1 MTTGKLHKPEYGIAR
16 GPLFRCML
24 FLCCA
29 SAVFGALPSFAEQRP
44 KVALVLS
51 GGGAR
56 GGAHIGV
63 LRVLEREGV
72 PIDMIVGVSYGALVG
87 GLYAAGYSVD
97 DLQRVILETDW
108 WEITSNSPDRRMSN
122 MNRKPM
128 ADRQMFA
135 LHLEELKLKLPYG
148 IFAGQKIHQFLNQL
162 TLGATYRARNDFDQ
176 LPTPFRAIATDIL
189 SGEQVVIDNGS
200 LGAAIRASISVPGV
214 FAPLSTEHTHLV
226 DGGIVNN
233 LPVDV
238 ALDAGADFVIAVD
251 CATPLRTL
259 KEEIQDIIDVIDQ
272 AVSFRIEERK
282 IENRKRSHVLILPK
296 LDNFDGGDFNRSYT
310 LIPIGETA
318 AEKEMD
324 TIWTALQTL
333 GVPRNVG
340 KPRTSRLPVEFDVT
354 TWADI
359 PPDVVIDRV
368 RIEGIQRYSESL
380 FKVRLEKFVN
390 KPISFQELEHE
401 CSRLHATGLFQTVD
415 FHVFYHEGQTELV
428 FHVLENPPSELKM
441 GIHYNNDY
449 RVSVLGEIAH
459 QSTLGRI
466 SELHLRGLLGNLN
479 FAELV
484 MIFRTSGR
492 LGLLG
497 EVQTW
502 DQDRLYFRNR
512 QRDGGYEER
521 RFRSRF
527 GLQALFH
534 SWGGFQAGYQLEHA
548 RIRYAARSIGDAS
561 EFLPGFWLSAGIDT
575 RDDSMVPTQGVY
587 LETRAKWIHR
597 TFSHRQIQTRLA
609 FFASPRSQ
617 WSVGFSSI
625 GGYVTEPAPVFE
637 FFPLGGAGHF
647 SSAALP
653 VVGLKR
659 DELRAARFASV
670 GISLWR
676 KVKFWE
682 SVPRSGIGIFYQGG
696 LYDMSSNPEKD
707 YTPIHGFGVA
717 GYINTTLL
725 GPIRVNIV
733 STQKKDIKIDA
744 SIGFG
749 F

>member
-1 MTTGKLHKPEYGIAR
+1 MTAGKLHNTERGKTR
-16 GPLFRCML
+16 GPFFRSL
-24 FLCCA
+24 LYLCCA
-29 SAVFGALPSFAEQRP
+29 LPVFGAHPSFAEQRP

-108 WEITSNSPDRRMSN
+108 WEITSNSPDRRHSN
-122 MNRKPM
+122 MNRKAM
-128 ADRQMFA
+128 ADRQMLA
-135 LHLEELKLKLPYG
+135 MHLEELKLKLPYG

-162 TLGATYRARNDFDQ
+162 TLGATYRARNDFDR

-189 SGEQVVIDNGS
+189 SGEQVVIHNGS

-318 AEKEMD
+318 AEEQMD
-324 TIWTALQTL
+324 AIRIALRTL
-333 GVPRNVG
+333 GVPKRIGN
-340 KPRTSRLPVEFDVT
+340 PRTSRLPVEFNVN

-359 PPDVVIDRV
+359 PPDVVVDTV
-368 RIEGIQRYSESL
+368 RIEGVKRYPEAR
-380 FKVRLEKFVN
+380 FKARLEKFVN
-390 KPISFQELEHE
+390 KPISFQELERE
-401 CSRLHATGLFQTVD
+401 CGRLHATGLFQTVD
-415 FHVFYHEGQTELV
+415 FHVVYHEGQTELV
-428 FHVLENPPSELKM
+428 FHVLENPPSELKV

-479 FAELV
+479 FAEMV
-484 MIFRTSGR
+484 MIFRTTGR

-497 EVQTW
+497 EVQAW

-512 QRDGGYEER
+512 QREGGYEER
-521 RFRSRF
+521 RFHSRL
-527 GLQALFH
+527 GLQRLFH
-534 SWGGFQAGYQLEHA
+534 SWGGFQAGYQVEHA
-548 RIRYAARSIGDAS
+548 RVRYAARSIGDAS
-561 EFLPGFWLSAGIDT
+561 EFLPGLWLSAGIDT
-575 RDDSMVPTQGVY
+575 RDDSMVPTKGVY
-587 LETRAKWIHR
+587 FQTRAKWIHR
-597 TFSHRQIQTRLA
+597 TFSHKQIQTHLA
-609 FFASPRSQ
+609 FFVSPRSR
-617 WSVGFSSI
+617 WSVGLSSH
-625 GGYVTEPAPVFE
+625 GGYVTQSAPVFE

-659 DELRAARFASV
+659 DELRVPRFASV
-670 GISLWR
+670 GLSVWR
-676 KVKFWE
+676 HVKFWE
-682 SVPRSGIGIFYQGG
+682 SLPRSGIGIFYQGG
-696 LYDMSSNPEKD
+696 LYDMSSNSEED
-707 YTPIHGFGVA
+707 FTPIHGFGVG
-717 GYINTTLL
+717 GYVNTTLL
-725 GPIRVNIV
+725 GPIRIDLV
-733 STQKKDIKIDA
+733 STQKKDIKINA
-744 SIGFG
+744 AIGFG